1 MSNFKERFKWFGKE
15 IMFLYSSKP
24 SFFSKKRIESG
35 IAFIIAQIGMIFY
48 FMEHHSTMDMTAMM
62 LWAGTEFT
70 IAGYVVSHIEKA
82 KRQKTEETEDEKEI

>member
-1 MSNFKERFKWFGKE
+1 MDKIKKDFKWFTKE

-70 IAGYVVSHIEKA
+70 IAGYVVSHIEKS
-82 KRQKTEETEDEKEI
+82 KRQKTEEIEDEKEI